1 MDQEKGPISWLKR
14 LFTKEAKPD
23 QKKGKYQYLLIVF
36 LVGAA
41 FMLVSNILFKDG
53 DPNVSVPVSGNGSDS
68 SEEVETFG
76 QKKSAG
82 NDIITNYEEQF
93 ETQLKDA
100 LDEIAGVSDVTVVVN
115 VEATERM
122 VYEKNTVT
130 SSQKT
135 EEKDREGGERVVEDL
150 SKDEQMVII
159 RDGEKEVPIL
169 LETKKPEIRGVLVV
183 AKGADNIQVKKWIIE
198 SVTKLLDVPS
208 HRVSV
213 MPKK

>member
-1 MDQEKGPISWLKR
+1 MEQEKGPISWLKR
-14 LFTKEAKPD
+14 LFTKDAKPD

-41 FMLVSNILFKDG
+41 FMLLSNLLFKDS
-53 DPNVSVPVSGNGSDS
+53 DKNVSVPVSGKGSDNT
-68 SEEVETFG
+68 EEVETFG
-76 QKKSAG
+76 QNKPAG
-82 NDIITNYEEQF
+82 NDMIANYEQQF

-100 LDEIAGVSDVTVVVN
+100 LDEIAGVSEVTVVVN
-115 VEATERM
+115 VEATERR

-135 EEKDREGGERVVEDL
+135 EEKDREGGERIVEDL

-159 RDGEKEVPIL
+159 RDGEKEVPIV